1 MWHGHVSWKSG
12 SQIMKLS
19 NIKRFWISFILSVP
33 MLIQMFAMP
42 FHWMMPGYNW
52 IAFITTTIIM
62 AISAAPYWSSAWAA
76 FKHHQANMN
85 TLVAVGTSVAYF
97 YSIFAMFTGR
107 EVYFESAAFVTV
119 FVLLGDA
126 MEEKMHNNASN
137 ALAKLIDLQAKDAEV
152 ERNGEFVKV
161 PLDQVKP
168 GDIIRVKPGEKVP
181 VDGVI
186 VDGSTTIDE
195 SMVTGESMPVT
206 KKKGDEVV
214 GSTINTNG
222 TFTFKATKVGSD
234 TMFAQI
240 VDLVKKAQTSH
251 APIQNLTDKISN
263 IFVPAVLIIA
273 IITFVIWYVFL
284 GATVVNAML
293 FAVSVVVIA
302 CPCAL
307 GLATPTA
314 LMVGTARSAKMGVLI
329 KNGEVLEEVSDIDTV
344 VFDKTGT
351 ITVGKPQVTD
361 IVGDEKQVLTIA
373 ASLEENSEHPLATAV
388 VNKAKAD
395 KIALASVKNFAAI
408 EGKGVKANYDNQE
421 AFVGSDKLLEDI
433 AISQEMKEKAIQL
446 QKEAKTV
453 VYVGLGQIIIGLIA
467 IQDVPKPSSK
477 KAIAELKKRGLKTV
491 MLTGDNQNVAEAIA
505 QEVGI
510 DQIIAGVLPTE
521 KANEIKK
528 LQDAGNKVAFVGDG
542 INDAPALSTADV
554 GIAMGSGTDIAI
566 ESGGIILVQN
576 DLMGVV
582 RALEISEKTFNR
594 IKLNLFWA
602 LIYNTIGIPIAA
614 GLFMGL
620 GLTLS
625 PELAGLAMAFS
636 SVSVVTS
643 SLLLNKTK
651 IAGTTA

>member
-1 MWHGHVSWKSG
+1 
-12 SQIMKLS
+12 
-19 NIKRFWISFILSVP
+19 
-33 MLIQMFAMP
+33 
-42 FHWMMPGYNW
+42 MPGYNW

-62 AISAAPYWSSAWAA
+62 AISAAPYWNSAWSA
-76 FKHHQANMN
+76 FKHHNANMN

-107 EVYFESAAFVTV
+107 EVYFETAAYVTV
-119 FVLLGDA
+119 FVLLGDVL
-126 MEEKMHNNASN
+126 EEKMHNNASN

-161 PLDQVKP
+161 PLDQVKV

-186 VDGSTTIDE
+186 VNGSSTLDE

-206 KKKGDEVV
+206 KKKGDDVV

-222 TFTFKATKVGSD
+222 TFTFRATKVGSD
-234 TMFAQI
+234 TMLSQI
-240 VDLVKKAQTSH
+240 VDLVKKAPTSH

-273 IITFVIWYVFL
+273 ILAFVIWYVFL
-284 GATVVNAML
+284 GATLISAML

-361 IVGDEKQVLTIA
+361 IVGDQNKVLTIA
-373 ASLEENSEHPLATAV
+373 ASLENNSEHPLATAV
-388 VNKAKAD
+388 VKKAKENN
-395 KIALASVKNFAAI
+395 ISLANVKNFAAI
-408 EGKGVKANYDNQE
+408 EGRGVKANYDNQE
-421 AFVGSDKLLEDI
+421 AFVGSERLLEDI
-433 AISQEMKEKAIQL
+433 SISQEMKDQAAKL

-453 VYVGLGQIIIGLIA
+453 VYVGLGQEIIGLIA
-467 IQDVPKPSSK
+467 IQDVPKASSK
-477 KAIAELKKRGLKTV
+477 AAIAELKKRGLKTV
-491 MLTGDNQNVAEAIA
+491 MLTGDNENVAQAIGK
-505 QEVGI
+505 EVGI
-510 DQIIAGVLPTE
+510 DQVIAGVLPTE
-521 KANEIKK
+521 KAAEIKK
-528 LQDAGNKVAFVGDG
+528 LQDSGRTVAFVGDG
-542 INDAPALSTADV
+542 INDAPALSTANV

-566 ESGGIILVQN
+566 ESGGIVLVQN

-582 RALEISEKTFNR
+582 RALEISKKTFNR

-614 GLFMGL
+614 CLFMGL

-651 IAGTTA
+651 IAGATA

>member
-1 MWHGHVSWKSG
+1 
-12 SQIMKLS
+12 
-19 NIKRFWISFILSVP
+19 

-76 FKHHQANMN
+76 FKHHSANMN
-85 TLVAVGTSVAYF
+85 TLVAVGTAVAYF
-97 YSIFAMFTGR
+97 YSIFAMFTGQ

-161 PLDQVKP
+161 PLDQVKV

-206 KKKGDEVV
+206 KKKGDDVV

-222 TFTFKATKVGSD
+222 TFNFKATKVGSD
-234 TMFAQI
+234 TMLSQI

-284 GATVVNAML
+284 NAPLVTALL

-329 KNGEVLEEVSDIDTV
+329 KNGEVLEEVSDLDTV

-361 IVGDEKQVLTIA
+361 VVGDQNKVLTIA

-388 VNKAKAD
+388 VKKAKED
-395 KIALASVKNFAAI
+395 KIALAQVKNFAAI
-408 EGKGVKANYDNQE
+408 EGKGVRASYDGQT
-421 AFVGSDKLLEDI
+421 AFVGSDRLLEDI
-433 AISQEMKEKAIQL
+433 SISQEMKDQAIKL

-453 VYVGLGQIIIGLIA
+453 VYVGLGQEIIGLIA

-477 KAIAELKKRGLKTV
+477 AAIAELKKRGLKTI
-491 MLTGDNQNVAEAIA
+491 MLTGDNPNVANAIGK
-505 QEVGI
+505 EVSI
-510 DQIIAGVLPTE
+510 DQVIAGVLPTE
-521 KANEIKK
+521 KAAEIKK
-528 LQDAGNKVAFVGDG
+528 LQDEGRKVAFVGDG

-554 GIAMGSGTDIAI
+554 GIAMGSGTDVAI
-566 ESGGIILVQN
+566 ESGGIVLVQN

-582 RALEISEKTFNR
+582 RALDISKKTFNR

-651 IAGTTA
+651 IAGEAA

>member
-19 NIKRFWISFILSVP
+19 NIKRFWISFILSIP

-222 TFTFKATKVGSD
+222 TLTFKATKVGSD
-234 TMFAQI
+234 TMLAQI

-643 SLLLNKTK
+643 SMLLNKTK
-651 IAGTTA
+651 IAGA

>member
-1 MWHGHVSWKSG
+1 
-12 SQIMKLS
+12 MKLS
-19 NIKRFWISFILSVP
+19 NIKRFWISFILSIP

-76 FKHHQANMN
+76 FKHHSANMN
-85 TLVAVGTSVAYF
+85 TLVAVGTAVAYF
-97 YSIFAMFTGR
+97 YSIFAMFTGH

-126 MEEKMHNNASN
+126 MEEQMHNNASN

-161 PLDQVKP
+161 PLDQVKV

-206 KKKGDEVV
+206 KKKGDDVV
-214 GSTINTNG
+214 GSTINING
-222 TFTFKATKVGSD
+222 TFNFKATKVGSD
-234 TMFAQI
+234 TMLSQI

-284 GATVVNAML
+284 NAPLVTALL

-329 KNGEVLEEVSDIDTV
+329 KNGEVLEEVSDLDTV

-361 IVGDEKQVLTIA
+361 VVGDQNKVLTIA

-388 VNKAKAD
+388 VKKAKED
-395 KIALASVKNFAAI
+395 KIALAQVKNFAAI
-408 EGKGVKANYDNQE
+408 EGKGVRASYDGQT
-421 AFVGSDKLLEDI
+421 AFVGSDRLLEDI
-433 AISQEMKEKAIQL
+433 SISQEMKDQAIKL

-453 VYVGLGQIIIGLIA
+453 VYVGLGQEIIGLIA

-477 KAIAELKKRGLKTV
+477 AAIAELKKRGLKTI
-491 MLTGDNQNVAEAIA
+491 MLTGDNPNVANAIGK
-505 QEVGI
+505 EVGI
-510 DQIIAGVLPTE
+510 DQVIAGVLPTE
-521 KANEIKK
+521 KAAEIKK
-528 LQDAGNKVAFVGDG
+528 LQDEGRKVAFVGDG

-554 GIAMGSGTDIAI
+554 GIAMGSGTDVAI
-566 ESGGIILVQN
+566 ESGGIVLVQN

-582 RALEISEKTFNR
+582 RALDISKKTFNR

-651 IAGTTA
+651 ISGEAA

>member
-1 MWHGHVSWKSG
+1 
-12 SQIMKLS
+12 MKLS
-19 NIKRFWISFILSVP
+19 NIKRFRISFILSIP

-186 VDGSTTIDE
+186 VDGSTTINE

-234 TMFAQI
+234 TMLAQI

-284 GATVVNAML
+284 GATIVNAML

-314 LMVGTARSAKMGVLI
+314 LMVGTARSAKMGILI

-361 IVGDEKQVLTIA
+361 IIGDENQVLTIA
-373 ASLEENSEHPLATAV
+373 ASLEENSEHPLATAIV
-388 VNKAKAD
+388 KKAKLD
-395 KIALASVKNFAAI
+395 NIALAAVKNFAAI
-408 EGKGVKANYDNQE
+408 EGKGVKANYGKQE

-433 AISQEMKEKAIQL
+433 IISQEMKKKAIQL

-453 VYVGLGQIIIGLIA
+453 VYVGLGQDIIGLVA

-477 KAIAELKKRGLKTV
+477 KAIAELKKRGLRTV
-491 MLTGDNQNVAEAIA
+491 MLTGDNQNVAEAIGK
-505 QEVGI
+505 EVGI
-510 DQIIAGVLPTE
+510 DQVIAGVLPTE

-528 LQDAGNKVAFVGDG
+528 LQDAGRVVAFVGDG
-542 INDAPALSTADV
+542 INDAPALSTANV

-566 ESGGIILVQN
+566 ESGGIVLVQN

-582 RALEISEKTFNR
+582 KALEISKKTFNR

-651 IAGTTA
+651 IAGA

>member
-1 MWHGHVSWKSG
+1 
-12 SQIMKLS
+12 MKLS
-19 NIKRFWISFILSVP
+19 NIKRFWISFILSIP

-76 FKHHQANMN
+76 FKHHSANMN
-85 TLVAVGTSVAYF
+85 TLVAVGTAVAYF
-97 YSIFAMFTGR
+97 YSIFAMFTGH

-126 MEEKMHNNASN
+126 MEEQMHNNASN

-161 PLDQVKP
+161 PLDQVKV
-168 GDIIRVKPGEKVP
+168 GDIIRVKPGEKIP

-206 KKKGDEVV
+206 KKKGDDVV

-222 TFTFKATKVGSD
+222 TFNFKATKVGSD
-234 TMFAQI
+234 TMLSQI

-284 GATVVNAML
+284 NAPLVTALL

-329 KNGEVLEEVSDIDTV
+329 KNGEVLEEVSDLDTV

-361 IVGDEKQVLTIA
+361 VVGDQNKVLTIA

-388 VNKAKAD
+388 VKKAKED
-395 KIALASVKNFAAI
+395 KITLAQVKNFAAI
-408 EGKGVKANYDNQE
+408 EGKGVRASYDGQT
-421 AFVGSDKLLEDI
+421 AFVGSDRLLEDI
-433 AISQEMKEKAIQL
+433 SISQEMKDQAIKL

-453 VYVGLGQIIIGLIA
+453 VYVGLGQEIIGLIA

-477 KAIAELKKRGLKTV
+477 AAIAELKKRGLKTI
-491 MLTGDNQNVAEAIA
+491 MLTGDNPNVANAIGK
-505 QEVGI
+505 EVGI
-510 DQIIAGVLPTE
+510 DQIIAGILPTE
-521 KANEIKK
+521 KAAEIKK
-528 LQDAGNKVAFVGDG
+528 LQDEGRKVAFVGDG

-554 GIAMGSGTDIAI
+554 GIAMGAGTDVAI
-566 ESGGIILVQN
+566 ESAGIVLVQN

-582 RALEISEKTFNR
+582 RAWSISKKTFNR

-602 LIYNTIGIPIAA
+602 LIYNTIGVPIAA

-651 IAGTTA
+651 IAGETA

>member
-1 MWHGHVSWKSG
+1 
-12 SQIMKLS
+12 MKLS
-19 NIKRFWISFILSVP
+19 NIQRFWISFVLSIP
-33 MLIQMFAMP
+33 MLIQMIAMP

-62 AISAAPYWSSAWAA
+62 AISAAPYWKSAWGA
-76 FKHHQANMN
+76 FKKHNANMN
-85 TLVAVGTSVAYF
+85 TLVAVGTAVAYF
-97 YSIFAMFTGR
+97 YSIYAMFTGR
-107 EVYFESAAFVTV
+107 EVYFESAAYVTV

-126 MEEKMHNNASN
+126 MEEKMHSNASN
-137 ALAKLIDLQAKDAEV
+137 ALAKLVDLQAKDAAV
-152 ERNGEFVKV
+152 LRDGEFVKV
-161 PLDQVKP
+161 PLEQVKP
-168 GDIIRVKPGEKVP
+168 GDTIRVKPGEKIP

-186 VDGSTTIDE
+186 TDGSTTIDE

-206 KKKGDEVV
+206 KKKGDNVV

-234 TMFAQI
+234 TMLAQI

-284 GATVVNAML
+284 DASLVSAIL

-361 IVGDEKQVLTIA
+361 VVGDKNKVLAIA

-388 VNKAKAD
+388 VKAAKEA
-395 KIALASVKNFAAI
+395 KTEIKSIQNFAAI
-408 EGKGVKANYDNQE
+408 EGRGVKANYDNQE
-421 AFVGSDKLLEDI
+421 AFVGSDKLLTDI
-433 AISQEMKEKAIQL
+433 NISQEMKSQAVQL

-453 VYVGLGQIIIGLIA
+453 VYVGLGSDIIGLIA
-467 IQDVPKPSSK
+467 IQDVPKASSK
-477 KAIAELKKRGLKTV
+477 QAIAELKKRGLKTV
-491 MLTGDNQNVAEAIA
+491 MLTGDNQNVAEAIGR
-505 QEVGI
+505 EVGI
-510 DQIIAGVLPTE
+510 DQVIAGVLPTE
-521 KANEIKK
+521 KATEIKK
-528 LQDAGNKVAFVGDG
+528 LQNEGNKVAFVGDG

-566 ESGGIILVQN
+566 ESGGIVLVQN

-582 RALEISEKTFNR
+582 RALEISKKTFNR

-614 GLFMGL
+614 GLFMAFGL
-620 GLTLS
+620 QLS

-651 IAGTTA
+651 IAGETAQVSK

>member
-1 MWHGHVSWKSG
+1 
-12 SQIMKLS
+12 MKLS
-19 NIKRFWISFILSVP
+19 NIKRFWISFILSIP

-42 FHWMMPGYNW
+42 FHWIMPGYNW

-76 FKHHQANMN
+76 FKHHSANMN
-85 TLVAVGTSVAYF
+85 TLVAVGTAVAYF
-97 YSIFAMFTGR
+97 YSIFAMFTGH
-107 EVYFESAAFVTV
+107 EVYFETAAFVTV

-126 MEEKMHNNASN
+126 MEEQMHNNASN

-152 ERNGEFVKV
+152 ERKGEFVKV
-161 PLDQVKP
+161 PLDQVKV

-206 KKKGDEVV
+206 KKKGDDVV

-222 TFTFKATKVGSD
+222 TFNFKATKVGSD
-234 TMFAQI
+234 TMLSQI

-284 GATVVNAML
+284 NAPLVTALL

-329 KNGEVLEEVSDIDTV
+329 KNGEVLEEVSDLDTV

-361 IVGDEKQVLTIA
+361 VVGDQNKVLTIA

-388 VNKAKAD
+388 VKKAKED
-395 KIALASVKNFAAI
+395 KIALAQVKNFAAI
-408 EGKGVKANYDNQE
+408 EGKGVRASYDGQT
-421 AFVGSDKLLEDI
+421 AFVGSDRLLKDI
-433 AISQEMKEKAIQL
+433 SISQEMKDQAIKL

-453 VYVGLGQIIIGLIA
+453 VYVGLGQEIIGLIA

-477 KAIAELKKRGLKTV
+477 AAIAELKKRGLKTI
-491 MLTGDNQNVAEAIA
+491 MLTGDNPNVANAIGK
-505 QEVGI
+505 EVGI
-510 DQIIAGVLPTE
+510 DQVIAGVLPTE
-521 KANEIKK
+521 KAAEIKK
-528 LQDAGNKVAFVGDG
+528 LQDEGRKVAFVGDG

-554 GIAMGSGTDIAI
+554 GIAMGSGTDVAI
-566 ESGGIILVQN
+566 ESGGIVLVQN

-582 RALEISEKTFNR
+582 RALDISKKTFNR

-651 IAGTTA
+651 IAGEAA

>member
-1 MWHGHVSWKSG
+1 
-12 SQIMKLS
+12 MKLS
-19 NIKRFWISFILSVP
+19 NIKRFWISFILSIP

-76 FKHHQANMN
+76 FKHHSANMN
-85 TLVAVGTSVAYF
+85 TLVAVGTAVAYF
-97 YSIFAMFTGR
+97 YSIFAMFTGH

-161 PLDQVKP
+161 PLDQVKV

-206 KKKGDEVV
+206 KKKGDDVV

-222 TFTFKATKVGSD
+222 TFNFKATKVGSD
-234 TMFAQI
+234 TMLSQI

-284 GATVVNAML
+284 NAPLVTALL
-293 FAVSVVVIA
+293 FAVSVVVLA

-329 KNGEVLEEVSDIDTV
+329 KNGEVLEEVSDLDTV

-361 IVGDEKQVLTIA
+361 VVGDQNKVLTIA

-388 VNKAKAD
+388 VKKAKED
-395 KIALASVKNFAAI
+395 KIALAQVKNFAAI
-408 EGKGVKANYDNQE
+408 EGKGVRASYDGQT
-421 AFVGSDKLLEDI
+421 AFVGSDRLLEDI
-433 AISQEMKEKAIQL
+433 SISQEMKDQAIKL

-453 VYVGLGQIIIGLIA
+453 VYVGLGQEIIGLIA

-477 KAIAELKKRGLKTV
+477 AAIAELKKRGLKTI
-491 MLTGDNQNVAEAIA
+491 MLTGDNPNVANAIGK
-505 QEVGI
+505 EVSI
-510 DQIIAGVLPTE
+510 DQVIAGVLPTE
-521 KANEIKK
+521 KAAEIKK
-528 LQDAGNKVAFVGDG
+528 LQDEGRKVAFVGDG

-554 GIAMGSGTDIAI
+554 GIAMGSGTDVAI
-566 ESGGIILVQN
+566 ESGGIVLVQN

-582 RALEISEKTFNR
+582 RALDISKKTFNR

-651 IAGTTA
+651 IAGEAA

>member
-1 MWHGHVSWKSG
+1 
-12 SQIMKLS
+12 MKLS
-19 NIKRFWISFILSVP
+19 NIKRFWISFILSIP

-137 ALAKLIDLQAKDAEV
+137 ALTKLIDLQAKDAEV

-168 GDIIRVKPGEKVP
+168 GDIIRVKPGEKIP

-186 VDGSTTIDE
+186 VDGSTTINE

-234 TMFAQI
+234 TMLAQI

-284 GATVVNAML
+284 GATIVNAML

-361 IVGDEKQVLTIA
+361 IIGDEKQVLTIA
-373 ASLEENSEHPLATAV
+373 ASLEENSEHPLATAIV
-388 VNKAKAD
+388 KKAKLD
-395 KIALASVKNFAAI
+395 NIALAAVKNFAAI
-408 EGKGVKANYDNQE
+408 EGKGVKANYGKQE

-433 AISQEMKEKAIQL
+433 IISQEMKKKAIQL

-453 VYVGLGQIIIGLIA
+453 VYVGLGQDIIGLVA

-477 KAIAELKKRGLKTV
+477 KAIAELKKRGLRTV
-491 MLTGDNQNVAEAIA
+491 MLTGDNQNVAEAIGK
-505 QEVGI
+505 EVGI
-510 DQIIAGVLPTE
+510 DQVIAGVLPTE

-528 LQDAGNKVAFVGDG
+528 LQDAGRVVAFVGDG
-542 INDAPALSTADV
+542 INDAPALSTANV

-566 ESGGIILVQN
+566 ESGGIVLVQN

-582 RALEISEKTFNR
+582 KALEISKKTFNR

-651 IAGTTA
+651 IAGA

>member
-1 MWHGHVSWKSG
+1 
-12 SQIMKLS
+12 MKLS
-19 NIKRFWISFILSVP
+19 NIKRFWISFILAIP
-33 MLIQMFAMP
+33 MLIQMFATP

-62 AISAAPYWSSAWAA
+62 AISAAPYWSSAWSA
-76 FKHHQANMN
+76 FKHHNANMN
-85 TLVAVGTSVAYF
+85 TLIAVGTSIAYF

-107 EVYFESAAFVTV
+107 EVYFETAAYVTV

-126 MEEKMHNNASN
+126 LEEKMHNNASN

-161 PLDQVKP
+161 PLDQVKV

-186 VDGSTTIDE
+186 VNGSSTLDE

-206 KKKGDEVV
+206 KKKGDDVV

-222 TFTFKATKVGSD
+222 TFTFKATKVGSE
-234 TMFAQI
+234 TMLSQI

-263 IFVPAVLIIA
+263 IFTPAVLIIA
-273 IITFVIWYVFL
+273 ILTFVIWYIFL
-284 GATVVNAML
+284 GATLISAML

-329 KNGEVLEEVSDIDTV
+329 KNGEVLQEVSDINTV

-351 ITVGKPQVTD
+351 ITVGKPQVTNV
-361 IVGDEKQVLTIA
+361 VGDKNKVLAIA

-388 VNKAKAD
+388 VKTAQETNITIKP
-395 KIALASVKNFAAI
+395 VKNFAAI
-408 EGKGVKANYDNQE
+408 EGRGVKANYDNQE
-421 AFVGSDKLLEDI
+421 AFVGSDKLLTDI
-433 AISQEMKEKAIQL
+433 NISQEMKDQALQL

-453 VYVGLGQIIIGLIA
+453 VYVGLGNDIIGLIA
-467 IQDVPKPSSK
+467 IQDVPKASSK
-477 KAIAELKKRGLKTV
+477 QAIAELKKRGLKTV
-491 MLTGDNQNVAEAIA
+491 MLTGDNQNVAEAIGR
-505 QEVGI
+505 EVGI
-510 DQIIAGVLPTE
+510 DQVIAGVLPTE
-521 KANEIKK
+521 KAAEIKK
-528 LQDAGNKVAFVGDG
+528 LQDEGNKVAFVGDG

-566 ESGGIILVQN
+566 ESGGIVLVQN

-582 RALEISEKTFNR
+582 RALEISKKTFNR

-602 LIYNTIGIPIAA
+602 LIYNTVGIPIAA
-614 GLFMGL
+614 GLFMAFGL
-620 GLTLS
+620 QLS

-651 IAGTTA
+651 IAGETAQVSK

>member
-1 MWHGHVSWKSG
+1 
-12 SQIMKLS
+12 
-19 NIKRFWISFILSVP
+19 
-33 MLIQMFAMP
+33 MLIQMFATP
-42 FHWMMPGYNW
+42 FHWMMPGYNC

-62 AISAAPYWSSAWAA
+62 AISAAPYWSSAWSA
-76 FKHHQANMN
+76 FKHHNANMN
-85 TLVAVGTSVAYF
+85 TLIAVGTSIAYF

-107 EVYFESAAFVTV
+107 EVYFETAAYVTV

-126 MEEKMHNNASN
+126 LEEKMHNNASN

-161 PLDQVKP
+161 PLDQVKV

-186 VDGSTTIDE
+186 VNGSSTLDE

-206 KKKGDEVV
+206 KKKGDDVV

-234 TMFAQI
+234 TMLSQI

-273 IITFVIWYVFL
+273 ILTFVIWYVFL
-284 GATVVNAML
+284 GATLISAML

-361 IVGDEKQVLTIA
+361 IVGDPNKVLTIA
-373 ASLEENSEHPLATAV
+373 ASLENNSEHPLATAV
-388 VNKAKAD
+388 VKKAKENN
-395 KIALASVKNFAAI
+395 ISLANVKNFAAI
-408 EGKGVKANYDNQE
+408 EGRGVKANYDNQE
-421 AFVGSDKLLEDI
+421 AFVGSERLLEDI
-433 AISQEMKEKAIQL
+433 SISQEMKDQAAKL

-453 VYVGLGQIIIGLIA
+453 VYVGLGQEIIGLIA
-467 IQDVPKPSSK
+467 IQDVPKASSK
-477 KAIAELKKRGLKTV
+477 AAIAELKKRGLKTV
-491 MLTGDNQNVAEAIA
+491 MLTGDNENVAQAIGK
-505 QEVGI
+505 EVGI
-510 DQIIAGVLPTE
+510 DQVIAGVLPTE
-521 KANEIKK
+521 KAAEIKK
-528 LQDAGNKVAFVGDG
+528 LQDSGRTVAFVGDG
-542 INDAPALSTADV
+542 INDAPALSTANV

-566 ESGGIILVQN
+566 ESGGIVLVQN

-582 RALEISEKTFNR
+582 RALEISKKTFNR

-614 GLFMGL
+614 CLFMGL

-651 IAGTTA
+651 IAGATA

>member
-1 MWHGHVSWKSG
+1 
-12 SQIMKLS
+12 MKLS
-19 NIKRFWISFILSVP
+19 NIKRFWISFILSIP

-76 FKHHQANMN
+76 FKHHSANMN
-85 TLVAVGTSVAYF
+85 TLVAVGTAVAYF
-97 YSIFAMFTGR
+97 YSIFAMFTGH

-126 MEEKMHNNASN
+126 MEEKMYNNASN

-161 PLDQVKP
+161 PLDQVKV

-206 KKKGDEVV
+206 KKKGDDVV

-222 TFTFKATKVGSD
+222 TFNFKATKVGSD
-234 TMFAQI
+234 TMLSQI

-284 GATVVNAML
+284 NAPLVTALL

-329 KNGEVLEEVSDIDTV
+329 KNGEVLEEVSDLDTV

-361 IVGDEKQVLTIA
+361 VVGDQNKVLTIA

-388 VNKAKAD
+388 VKKAKED
-395 KIALASVKNFAAI
+395 KIALAQVKNFAAI
-408 EGKGVKANYDNQE
+408 EGKGVRASYDGQT
-421 AFVGSDKLLEDI
+421 AFVGSDRLLEDI
-433 AISQEMKEKAIQL
+433 SISQEMKDQAIKL

-453 VYVGLGQIIIGLIA
+453 VYVGLGQEIIGLIA

-477 KAIAELKKRGLKTV
+477 AAIAELKKRGLKTI
-491 MLTGDNQNVAEAIA
+491 MLTGDNPNVANAIGK
-505 QEVGI
+505 EVSI
-510 DQIIAGVLPTE
+510 DQVIAGVLPTE
-521 KANEIKK
+521 KAAEIKK
-528 LQDAGNKVAFVGDG
+528 LQDEGRKVAFVGDG

-554 GIAMGSGTDIAI
+554 GIAMGSGTDVAI
-566 ESGGIILVQN
+566 ESGGIVLVQN

-582 RALEISEKTFNR
+582 RALDISKKTFNR

-651 IAGTTA
+651 IAGEAA

>member
-1 MWHGHVSWKSG
+1 
-12 SQIMKLS
+12 MKLS
-19 NIKRFWISFILSVP
+19 NIKRFWISFILSIP

-76 FKHHQANMN
+76 FKHHSANMN
-85 TLVAVGTSVAYF
+85 TLVAVGTAVAYF
-97 YSIFAMFTGR
+97 YSIFAMFTGH

-161 PLDQVKP
+161 PLDQVKV

-206 KKKGDEVV
+206 KKKGDDVV

-222 TFTFKATKVGSD
+222 TFNFKATKVGSD
-234 TMFAQI
+234 TMLSQI

-284 GATVVNAML
+284 NAPLVTALL

-329 KNGEVLEEVSDIDTV
+329 KNGEVLEEVSDLDTV

-361 IVGDEKQVLTIA
+361 VVGDQNKVLTIA

-388 VNKAKAD
+388 VKKAKED
-395 KIALASVKNFAAI
+395 KIALAQVKNFAAI
-408 EGKGVKANYDNQE
+408 EGKGVRASYDGQT
-421 AFVGSDKLLEDI
+421 AFVGSDRLLEDI
-433 AISQEMKEKAIQL
+433 SISQEMKDQAIKL

-453 VYVGLGQIIIGLIA
+453 VYVGLGQEIIGLIA

-477 KAIAELKKRGLKTV
+477 AAIAELKKRGLKTI
-491 MLTGDNQNVAEAIA
+491 MLTGDNPNVANAIGK
-505 QEVGI
+505 EVGI
-510 DQIIAGVLPTE
+510 DQVIAGVLPTE
-521 KANEIKK
+521 KAAEIKK
-528 LQDAGNKVAFVGDG
+528 LQDEGRKVAFVGDG

-554 GIAMGSGTDIAI
+554 GIAMGSGTDVAI
-566 ESGGIILVQN
+566 ESGGIVLVQN

-582 RALEISEKTFNR
+582 RALDISKKTFNR

-625 PELAGLAMAFS
+625 PELAGLAMTFS

-651 IAGTTA
+651 IAGEAA